1 MLITVRDLRVKRMR
15 NVGFMSDSHSVD
27 CILFIRF
34 GRHFELP
41 LLVQSFIMIAAML
54 MMLQLC
60 TKIRRE
66 SDMSAKKRSFLG
78 ECGHD
83 LFDNE
88 QFQKKPIPTP
98 RKDIGNS

>member
-1 MLITVRDLRVKRMR
+1 M
-15 NVGFMSDSHSVD
+15 GFMSDSHSVD

-41 LLVQSFIMIAAML
+41 LLIQSFIMIAAML

-78 ECGHD
+78 ECAHD
-83 LFDNE
+83 SFDN
-88 QFQKKPIPTP
+88 FAWCINTVDSFYLWKYSG
-98 RKDIGNS
+98 DGNQR